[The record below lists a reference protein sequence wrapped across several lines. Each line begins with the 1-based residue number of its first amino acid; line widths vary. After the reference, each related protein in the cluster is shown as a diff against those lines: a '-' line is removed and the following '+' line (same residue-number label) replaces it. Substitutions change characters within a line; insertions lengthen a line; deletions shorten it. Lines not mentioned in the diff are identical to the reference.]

1 MEETD
6 AIRAGIVVLSFDM
19 TKINRVVLH
28 IDYDRKHERT
38 TNLDESS
45 LKKSVV

>member
-6 AIRAGIVVLSFDM
+6 AIRASIVVLSFDM

-28 IDYDRKHERT
+28 VDYDRKHERT
-38 TNLDESS
+38 TNLDDS